1 MEQAEPDVNRLVV
14 RVAAFDVSGAEDVAV
29 VLRARALRRRLR
41 LLLRVL
47 KALMVLLFVSMCGLV
62 INPPA
67 AVFRCRSMQSEAKG
81 NLKALYVAEESY
93 RGECDVY
100 DGDLKTISYEPKGAR
115 VRYRYVVT
123 DVDNA
128 DPAHASF
135 RAWAFRTAGDFDD
148 VWSINSNNELVNE
161 VNGCQ

>member
-1 MEQAEPDVNRLVV
+1 MEQAEPEVNRISAS
-14 RVAAFDVSGAEDVAV
+14 VAGFDVSAAEDVAT

-41 LLLRVL
+41 LLARVL
-47 KALMVLLFVSMCGLV
+47 KALMAFLFVSMCGLV
-62 INPPA
+62 INPPH
-67 AVFRCRSMQSEAKG
+67 FPYRCRSMQSEAKG

-93 RGECDVY
+93 RGEFDVY
-100 DGDLKTISYEPKGAR
+100 DGDLKTIGFEPRGAR

-128 DPAHASF
+128 DAAHASF
-135 RAWAFRTAGDFDD
+135 RGWAFRTEGDFDD
-148 VWSINSNNELVNE
+148 VWSISNNNDLVNE